1 MTLMIT
7 FISLLA
13 NVLNVLIL
21 IRVLL
26 SWVPAAR
33 SNRLGMLVYEITEPI
48 VGPIRRLVP
57 SLAGLDFSPFIAML
71 VIGMAEQVLVSVF
84 SRFA

>member
-1 MTLMIT
+1 MTVLIT
-7 FISLLA
+7 FINLLA

-26 SWVPAAR
+26 SWVPAAQN
-33 SNRLGMLVYEITEPI
+33 NRLAMLVYEITEPI

-57 SLAGLDFSPFIAML
+57 SLGGLDFSPLIAML
-71 VIGMAEQVLVSVF
+71 VIGMAEQVLVSILA
-84 SRFA
+84 RLA